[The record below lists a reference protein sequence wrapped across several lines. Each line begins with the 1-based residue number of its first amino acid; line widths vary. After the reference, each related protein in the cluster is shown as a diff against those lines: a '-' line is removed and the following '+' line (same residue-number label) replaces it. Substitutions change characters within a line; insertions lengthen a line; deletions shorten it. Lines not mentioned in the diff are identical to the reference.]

1 MLFRSVDKPAPAR
14 GRVSRSQNA
23 RGENVPARTTIDRAD
38 CSFWRRRRW
47 SAEVVIGEVGERW
60 SRREGADREGRAR
73 VSDES
78 APLDVTWSVYY
89 KDLRRSSYA

>member
-1 MLFRSVDKPAPAR
+1 M
-14 GRVSRSQNA
+14 
-23 RGENVPARTTIDRAD
+23 
-38 CSFWRRRRW
+38 
-47 SAEVVIGEVGERW
+47 VIGEVGERW